1 MMRRSRKNRKGNT
14 LLEFGLVAIFLVP
27 LFLGTVNLGMNLGRS
42 VQVSQVA
49 RDAGH
54 LYVRQMDF
62 SLSGSKDLIVRM
74 STGLGMTTNG
84 GNGTVILS
92 RVLKIGPAECQAG
105 TGSTACG
112 NLGQVVHTQRYV
124 IGNSSLKSSEFG
136 TPSSAII
143 LTTAVPSQGLKA
155 GDIRPSDY
163 TTNAS
168 AVATGFATVL
178 PGMVDGETAYVAE
191 AYFSSPDWSLQQNY
205 TSTAPGVYARSIY

>member
-1 MMRRSRKNRKGNT
+1 MRRNQRNRRGNT

-27 LFLGTVNLGMNLGRS
+27 LFLGTVNLGLNLGRS

-62 SLSGSKDLIVRM
+62 SLSGSKDLLVKL
-74 STGLGMTTNG
+74 SSGLGMTANG

-92 RVLKIGPAECQAG
+92 RVMKIGPAECQAG
-105 TGSTACG
+105 TGSTSCA
-112 NLGQVVHTQRYV
+112 NLGKAVFTQRHT
-124 IGNSSLKSSEFG
+124 IGNTSLKSSEFG
-136 TPSSAII
+136 TPAAGIV
-143 LTTAVPSQGLKA
+143 LTYAVNSEGLNV
-155 GDIRPSDY
+155 GDIRASDY

-168 AVATGFATVL
+168 AEAVGFTSIL
-178 PGMVDGETAYVAE
+178 PGMLNGETAYVAE
-191 AYFSSPDWSLQQNY
+191 AYFSSPEWNLEQNY